1 MSKQEKTT
9 SKYLNSVVKE
19 QEKHKSKKHHKKD
32 KQIDVYRTYI
42 EPQEFQSKAPKKKN
56 QVFFVSRLNKP
67 AKYTKDSNFFSY
79 LIYRIGKDDA
89 AGLAAQMTYHF
100 VLALFPM
107 LIFLLTLLGQ
117 FINVSAAQINQKVN
131 QYITDGS
138 IAHTISKIIEG
149 ISKNSSG
156 GILSIGLI
164 LAIWSASN
172 GMSAIINSFN
182 VAYDVEDARNGIVL
196 KLLSVLYTLVLGA
209 VFVVAVVL
217 ITLGP
222 VINKF
227 LFGPL
232 GLDQQIEWIFN
243 VVRIVIPLI
252 IIFIIYTVLYSVAP
266 YVKTKLRSVLPG
278 ALFTSVI
285 WLLGSFLFSWYISNF
300 SNYNKTYG
308 SLASII
314 ILILWLYIT
323 SFIII
328 IGAEINAIIHQRKV
342 INGHTPE
349 EAAIQHD
356 DHNQNHYNEDLT
368 YEYNNN
374 APTGQNENYY
384 IDEKANQR
392 HSEDSK
398 PIKDK
403 IVHKFKHHYK
413 NNKRKS

>member
-1 MSKQEKTT
+1 M
-9 SKYLNSVVKE
+9 
-19 QEKHKSKKHHKKD
+19 
-32 KQIDVYRTYI
+32 
-42 EPQEFQSKAPKKKN
+42 
-56 QVFFVSRLNKP
+56 
-67 AKYTKDSNFFSY
+67 
-79 LIYRIGKDDA
+79 
-89 AGLAAQMTYHF
+89 
-100 VLALFPM
+100 
-107 LIFLLTLLGQ
+107 
-117 FINVSAAQINQKVN
+117 
-131 QYITDGS
+131 
-138 IAHTISKIIEG
+138 
-149 ISKNSSG
+149 
-156 GILSIGLI
+156 
-164 LAIWSASN
+164 
-172 GMSAIINSFN
+172 
-182 VAYDVEDARNGIVL
+182 
-196 KLLSVLYTLVLGA
+196 
-209 VFVVAVVL
+209 
-217 ITLGP
+217 
-222 VINKF
+222 
-227 LFGPL
+227 
-232 GLDQQIEWIFN
+232 
-243 VVRIVIPLI
+243 
-252 IIFIIYTVLYSVAP
+252 
-266 YVKTKLRSVLPG
+266 RSVLPG